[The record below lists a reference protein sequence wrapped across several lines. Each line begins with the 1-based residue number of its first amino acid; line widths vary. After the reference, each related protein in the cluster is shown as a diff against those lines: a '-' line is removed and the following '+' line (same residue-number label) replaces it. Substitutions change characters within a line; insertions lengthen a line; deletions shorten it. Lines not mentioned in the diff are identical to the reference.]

1 MTSTGV
7 IVMAGLLAG
16 VLDLAASSTL
26 MRTRGISFEQLLQTI
41 CSGALGP
48 SAYKGG
54 KKTVAG
60 GLFFH
65 FLIAFTAA
73 AIYYAIS
80 RQWNPLL
87 SHPWLS
93 GLTYGIAVHLVMSL
107 IVVPLSAAPKRK
119 FSAQAFLIQ
128 LVIHILFVGLPI
140 ALTTSYLSQY

>member
-1 MTSTGV
+1 MTSFGV
-7 IVMAGLLAG
+7 IATAGLLAG
-16 VLDLAASSTL
+16 ALDLAASSTL
-26 MRTRGISFEQLLQTI
+26 MKTRGISLEQLLQTI

-54 KKTVAG
+54 KKTATG
-60 GLFFH
+60 GVFFH
-65 FLIAFTAA
+65 FLIALVAA
-73 AIYYAIS
+73 AIYYTIS

-93 GLTYGIAVHLVMSL
+93 GITYGIAVHLVMSL
-107 IVVPLSAAPKRK
+107 VVVPLSSAPKRK

-140 ALTTSYLSQY
+140 ALTVSHLSR